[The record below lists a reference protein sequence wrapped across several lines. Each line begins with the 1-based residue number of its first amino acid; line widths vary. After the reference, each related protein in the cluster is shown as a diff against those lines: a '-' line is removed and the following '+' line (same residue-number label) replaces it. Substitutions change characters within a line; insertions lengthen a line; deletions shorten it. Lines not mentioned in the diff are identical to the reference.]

1 MEEDIESIYLDIFED
16 IIETAFNYKTVKPM
30 PSSWIEENLVL
41 PKEASRI
48 PGKYSYDN
56 SPYVR
61 EIIDQM
67 HPSNPTRQIAIMKG
81 TQCGITTGFVVPF
94 MMWMIVNHPSN
105 ILFTSKDKDIAKR
118 TIRTKFDLFMQKSGY
133 SDLIRSNNTK
143 VGQKRTGDTDYLKEY
158 SGGQMAIESTQNIQN
173 FREFA
178 AKYCLIDEFDTAI
191 AADKKEGSLRS
202 TIEGRQNSYGNLAK
216 IAYVSTPTIM
226 QTSNIY
232 QVYLEGDERK
242 WHWKCPKCGKYSAV
256 EFQIKLK
263 DGTYGGLIWKLD
275 DSGKLITKSVRY
287 RFPCCGKKIKY
298 KEKHPINRAGKFIAT
313 SEPIEPNIV
322 SYNLNSIIL
331 GPGFIT
337 WEKIIRDFIKACPRG
352 KRVNVEKLK
361 AFNFTH
367 LGIPFEEKGE
377 VPKIM
382 RLMENARDY
391 KIGIIPDET
400 SISDGNGEIVLITLA
415 ADLGGVMS
423 DDTEDVRIDWEIV
436 AHSAMGATYSINHGN
451 CGTFKR
457 VRTKSTKEKD
467 LDKDRYK
474 YTYMHEMKNSVWP
487 LLDKIIKSDLQSESG
502 QVYNIKL
509 SLIDTGHFTKQAY
522 GFVTKYHTPEN
533 WIFGIKGVPEIN
545 FRRSSKDVAVVKK
558 SPNVANLYLLDV
570 EQLKDKLAQNMRL
583 RASEDGTQE
592 SGFMNFPQS
601 SKGKYQLKGFF
612 KHYESE
618 ARKEVKENGEV
629 VGFKWDKKNSSV
641 ENHFWDVR
649 VYNDA
654 ARFVF
659 LDLVKKS
666 NPSKLKDLTWSTFVE
681 LILNQ

>member
-1 MEEDIESIYLDIFED
+1 MEDIEEIYNDIFD
-16 IIETAFNYKTVKPM
+16 TIIDESFNYNTVKPM
-30 PSSWIEENLVL
+30 PSDWIEENLVL

-61 EIIDQM
+61 EIIDLM

-81 TQCGITTGFVVPF
+81 TQCGITTGFIVPF
-94 MMWMIVNHPSN
+94 MMWLIVNHPSN

-118 TIRTKFDLFMQKSGY
+118 TIRTKFDLFMMKSGF
-133 SDLIRSNNTK
+133 SSLIRSNNTK
-143 VGQKRTGDTDYLKEY
+143 TGQKRTGDTDYLKEY

-178 AKYCLIDEFDTAI
+178 AKYCLIDEYDTAI
-191 AADKKEGSLRS
+191 SADKKEGNLRS

-216 IAYVSTPTIM
+216 IAYVSTPTVM

-242 WHWKCPKCGKYSAV
+242 WHWSCPKCKKYSPV
-256 EFQIKLK
+256 EFQVKCE
-263 DGTYGGLIWKLD
+263 DGSYAGLVWKLD
-275 DSGKLITKSVRY
+275 DKSKLITNSIRY
-287 RFPCCGKKIKY
+287 RFPCCGKKIKF
-298 KEKHPINRAGKFIAT
+298 KQKHKINTAGKFIAT
-313 SEPIEPNIV
+313 SEPMEPGMV

-337 WEKIIRDFIKACPRG
+337 WEKIIRDFLKACPPG
-352 KRVNVEKLK
+352 KSVNIDKLK

-377 VPKIM
+377 VPKVLK
-382 RLMENARDY
+382 LMENARDY
-391 KIGIIPDET
+391 RIGVIPDET
-400 SISDGNGEIVLITLA
+400 SVNDGNGDIVLITLA
-415 ADLGGVMS
+415 ADLGGVMN
-423 DDTEDVRIDWEIV
+423 DEVEDVRIDWAIV
-436 AHSAMGATYSINHGN
+436 AHSAMGATYSINHGS

-457 VRTKSTKEKD
+457 IRTKSKED
-467 LDKDRYK
+467 LENEDTRVKW
-474 YTYMHEMKNSVWP
+474 TYMHEMKNSVWP

-502 QVYNIKL
+502 QVYNIKI

-522 GFVTKYHTPEN
+522 GFVTKHHTPNN

-545 FRRSSKDVAVVKK
+545 FRRNSKDVAVVKK

-570 EQLKDKLAQNMRL
+570 EQLKDKLAQNMKL

-592 SGFMNFPQS
+592 SGFMNFPESQS
-601 SKGKYQLKGFF
+601 GKYQLKGFF

-618 ARKEVKENGEV
+618 ARKEIREGGDV
-629 VGFKWDKKNSSV
+629 VGFKWEKKNSSV
-641 ENHFWDVR
+641 ENHFWDVE
-649 VYNDA
+649 VYNLA
-654 ARFVF
+654 AVFVF
-659 LDLVKKS
+659 LDLIKRS
-666 NPSKLKDLTWSTFVE
+666 DPSKLKDLSWSTFVE
-681 LILNQ
+681 LIS